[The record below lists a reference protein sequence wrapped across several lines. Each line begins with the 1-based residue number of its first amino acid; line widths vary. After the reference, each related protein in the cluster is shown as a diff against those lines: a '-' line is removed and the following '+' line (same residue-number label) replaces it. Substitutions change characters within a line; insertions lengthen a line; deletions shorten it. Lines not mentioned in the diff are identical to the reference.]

1 MKTYNHPNVSV
12 TLSEGD
18 RDVSFDCPGRCK
30 FALCPNNPPAPDDR
44 CAFEQYGCTL
54 QIAKVTALKAL
65 YKYCAREIHII
76 EDEIQEEEGESY

>member
-12 TLSEGD
+12 TLGEGD
-18 RDVSFDCPGRCK
+18 KDVSFDCPGRCK
-30 FALCPNNPPAPDDR
+30 FALCPNNPPEPDDR